1 MVKDGKISVRIEKS
15 TEERIDNVIR
25 CSNGRVT
32 KEMIIINGLVYYEGI
47 YNSKNVQLIQQT
59 EKVES
64 LEEELRI
71 AKQLLNQTKEE
82 IERDKSKSY
91 INVEDP
97 ITIESFENIEEVYN
111 DFLTKFNVE
120 DGTEYSISL
129 FDERRYDT
137 IRKIKRDYELEDLD
151 VRIYLKHFLDWY
163 KEKHDI
169 D

>member
-15 TEERIDNVIR
+15 TEERINNVLR
-25 CSNGRVT
+25 CSHNRVT

-71 AKQLLNQTKEE
+71 AKQLLNQTKED
-82 IERDKSKSY
+82 IEKDKAKSY

-97 ITIESFENIEEVYN
+97 ITIKSFEKIEIEYQE
-111 DFLTKFNVE
+111 FLSKFNVE
-120 DGTEYSISL
+120 EGTEYSVQL
-129 FDERRYDT
+129 FDDKRYST
-137 IRKIKRDYELEDLD
+137 IREIKKDFELEELD
-151 VRIYLKHFLDWY
+151 VRIYLKHFLEWY

-169 D
+169 Y